1 MDSQFQRWKDWI
13 ENLNT
18 DGIEPQKLLPMPE
31 ETDDTEIQVE
41 TIFLQNGITPKPHYV
56 ETIAEAIRRAGSN
69 YYHLPQDFNVVI
81 NALLLAFKQ
90 NIVGNRK
97 MAVLRSVFLF
107 GVAIGHLI
115 RWEGREK

>member
-1 MDSQFQRWKDWI
+1 MDSQFQRWKDWVNSLHKI
-13 ENLNT
+13 DEIP
-18 DGIEPQKLLPMPE
+18 GEIKPIPE
-31 ETDDTEIQVE
+31 ETDDTETQVE
-41 TIFLQNGITPKPHYV
+41 TIFRQNGITPKPHYV